1 MDVSVHRQV
10 ADVKLWMLY
19 RLADAME
26 SSGFWLASLYLCI
39 WDFSAPSLQ
48 SVCTLHRTAASA
60 PLWFGCSHPC
70 HHLWWPADLLPSWI
84 SETRSRYRADMWC
97 CELHWPCSSPS
108 VWKHW
113 PGRRSRHTVACLC
126 ISVKDK
132 SVNVRAL
139 NESFK
144 SHFGDSSREASSVWG
159 CVVFRAVLSKTHWV
173 TQKQK
178 TPNLWLINSNH

>member
-1 MDVSVHRQV
+1 MDVSVHCQV

-48 SVCTLHRTAASA
+48 SVCTLHHTAASA

-70 HHLWWPADLLPSWI
+70 RHLWWPADLLPSWI
-84 SETRSRYRADMWC
+84 SETRSRYREDMWC

-108 VWKHW
+108 VWIHW

-126 ISVKDK
+126 ISVKNK

-144 SHFGDSSREASSVWG
+144 SHFADSSREVSSV
-159 CVVFRAVLSKTHWV
+159 
-173 TQKQK
+173 
-178 TPNLWLINSNH
+178 